1 MRKFLSSGFDGSG
14 IEAIE
19 CEDDFLDGAHIH
31 AEKFLDI
38 GVDSF
43 DVAEKLIVTKL
54 VIFPEFIDSLLI
66 YF

>member
-14 IEAIE
+14 IEAIA
-19 CEDDFLDGAHIH
+19 CEDDFLDGVHIH
-31 AEKFLDI
+31 AEKLLDI

-43 DVAEKLIVTKL
+43 DVAEKLIVIKL
-54 VIFPEFIDSLLI
+54 VIFSEFVDPLLI

>member
-1 MRKFLSSGFDGSG
+1 MRKFLSSGFDGCR
-14 IEAIE
+14 IEAIA
-19 CEDDFLDGAHIH
+19 CEDDFLDGIHIH
-31 AEKFLDI
+31 AEKFFDI

-54 VIFPEFIDSLLI
+54 VIFSEFVDFLLI